1 MTDKAI
7 FAAGCFWGIEE
18 KFNSVKGVIETE
30 VGYIG
35 GKLDKPTHEDV
46 CRGDTYHAEAVRVFF
61 DDKVIDYNELLDIF
75 FEIHDPTTLNS
86 QGPDYGTQ
94 YRSAIFYLNEF
105 QKLSSENK
113 IKELN
118 REKFNNKIV
127 TSIEHDDNFWIAEEY
142 HQKYLKKKRFNF
154 FSR

>member
-18 KFNSVKGVIETE
+18 RFNSAKGVIETE

-35 GKLDKPTHEDV
+35 GKLDNPTYEDV
-46 CRGDTYHAEAVRVFF
+46 CRGDTNHAEAVRIFF
-61 DDKVIDYNELLDIF
+61 DDKVIDYNDLLDIF

-94 YRSAIFYLNEF
+94 Y
-105 QKLSSENK
+105 LSL
-113 IKELN
+113 IH
-118 REKFNNKIV
+118 I
-127 TSIEHDDNFWIAEEY
+127 
-142 HQKYLKKKRFNF
+142 
-154 FSR
+154 